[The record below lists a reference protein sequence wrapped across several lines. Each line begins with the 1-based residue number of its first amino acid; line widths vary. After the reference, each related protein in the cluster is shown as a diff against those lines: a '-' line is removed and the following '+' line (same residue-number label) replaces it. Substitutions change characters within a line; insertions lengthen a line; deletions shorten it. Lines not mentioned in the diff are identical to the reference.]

1 MGVDDAVVCKV
12 GIEDGDEEEE
22 EEEEEECNV
31 CANKSLPLRRTR
43 RTTRSRTRGREIT
56 QLSLRPL
63 VSTNMSSRSAMCTPQ
78 N

>member
-12 GIEDGDEEEE
+12 GIEDGDEEQEQE
-22 EEEEEECNV
+22 QEECNV
-31 CANKSLPLRRTR
+31 CANKILPLRRTR

-56 QLSLRPL
+56 PLSLRRL
-63 VSTNMSSRSAMCTPQ
+63 VSTNISSRSAMCAPQ

>member
-1 MGVDDAVVCKV
+1 MGVDDAVVCKA
-12 GIEDGDEEEE
+12 GIEDGDEEE

-43 RTTRSRTRGREIT
+43 RTTRTRGREIT
-56 QLSLRPL
+56 QLSLRRL
-63 VSTNMSSRSAMCTPQ
+63 VSTNMSSRSAMCAPQ